1 MMDPSHKENQTFELE
16 VICVEETLNSANAQ
30 RYALSLLK
38 RPVHV
43 TILITTFF
51 VQIFQLEKILVEEK

>member
-1 MMDPSHKENQTFELE
+1 MMDPSNKENQTFELE